1 MILATNGL
9 RPGDPSPRQ
18 RVSVLLAALLL
29 TVLQVVAVSHLIGH
43 SANGDTGNC
52 ELCVNAVHGGDA
64 LVAAATPPPAFHA
77 LVGRLI
83 LAPEL
88 QVSSEAPTVYR
99 ARGPP
104 SFA

>member
-1 MILATNGL
+1 MISKVNG
-9 RPGDPSPRQ
+9 PGGSNPSPRQ
-18 RVSVLLAALLL
+18 RFSVLLAACLL

-43 SANGDTGNC
+43 STTGDTGNC
-52 ELCVNAVHGGDA
+52 ELCLNAVHGGDA
-64 LVAAATPPPAFHA
+64 LVAAATLPPAFHA

-83 LAPEL
+83 RVPEL
-88 QVSSEAPTVYR
+88 QVSSRTPTACR